1 MTALSLEPPA
11 RLQTR
16 PDRVIDPHLV
26 LRSEPCACGAHV
38 AQLAGERVETAVKR
52 HQRTT
57 EHALWRELGGY

>member
-38 AQLAGERVETAVKR
+38 AQLAG
-52 HQRTT
+52 
-57 EHALWRELGGY
+57 